1 MGTPLRGALK
11 GGRSLRSTAYVL
23 NRLDAIC
30 AIYGP
35 AKRIVLAMLEY
46 FGHRGFYADKEPV
59 HGFVLLARAPLQL
72 KLHPLGISL
81 GACGSVG
88 DGPRRAGTVAFSM
101 LEVTNPN
108 MGRPTSPRSGASSV
122 LKTQIFIFGG
132 MPSITR

>member
-72 KLHPLGISL
+72 KLHPSASPLVPAVRLAMARGEQEPSRL
-81 GACGSVG
+81 ACW
-88 DGPRRAGTVAFSM
+88 
-101 LEVTNPN
+101 
-108 MGRPTSPRSGASSV
+108 
-122 LKTQIFIFGG
+122 K
-132 MPSITR
+132 